1 MAELALTVAD
11 LEPGKLD
18 TPGSSSSK
26 ATSEKE
32 TLSSLHQSIL
42 KKSKYQEGKKV
53 NFSDPSKNSIHEIS
67 FKDAETPEMTDSKDT
82 LSKPLP
88 TIESQNS
95 ESLKTISMLNSEGLL
110 KSSLPPVQNAGD
122 LRWKSNTIT
131 SKHLPGKHFG
141 HSASEIFR
149 QRLNSFY
156 VNNMKR
162 QNHLAEFNL
171 KKPEPLIHLV
181 EGPKQ
186 TMLVRSYSN
195 LNN

>member
-32 TLSSLHQSIL
+32 TLSSIHQSIL

-67 FKDAETPEMTDSKDT
+67 FKDTENEEMIDSK
-82 LSKPLP
+82 
-88 TIESQNS
+88 ESQNS
-95 ESLKTISMLNSEGLL
+95 ESLKTLSMLNSEGLL

-186 TMLVRSYSN
+186 VMLVRSYSN
-195 LNN
+195 

>member
-1 MAELALTVAD
+1 MAEHALTVAD

-18 TPGSSSSK
+18 TPSSSSSK

-32 TLSSLHQSIL
+32 TLSSLHHSIL
-42 KKSKYQEGKKV
+42 KKSKFQEGKKV

-67 FKDAETPEMTDSKDT
+67 FKDSENIEMTDSKDT

-95 ESLKTISMLNSEGLL
+95 ESLKTISMLDSEGLL
-110 KSSLPPVQNAGD
+110 KSILPPVQNAGD

-131 SKHLPGKHFG
+131 SKHLPGRHFG

-156 VNNMKR
+156 MNNMKR
-162 QNHLAEFNL
+162 QNFSTEFNL
-171 KKPEPLIHLV
+171 KKPEPLVHLV
-181 EGPKQ
+181 EGPKEV
-186 TMLVRSYSN
+186 LIVRSYSN
-195 LNN
+195 FNN